1 MTWSLLTKLINIME
15 DLKLE
20 LISNLI
26 DEITNEVISTLH
38 YENKD
43 KIKTLLTF
51 LRDSSDYIK
60 NYDLEA

>member
-1 MTWSLLTKLINIME
+1 ME
-15 DLKLE
+15 NLKLE

-26 DEITNEVISTLH
+26 DEIINEVISTLH

-51 LRDSSDYIK
+51 LKDSSDYIK
-60 NYDLEA
+60 NYDLEY